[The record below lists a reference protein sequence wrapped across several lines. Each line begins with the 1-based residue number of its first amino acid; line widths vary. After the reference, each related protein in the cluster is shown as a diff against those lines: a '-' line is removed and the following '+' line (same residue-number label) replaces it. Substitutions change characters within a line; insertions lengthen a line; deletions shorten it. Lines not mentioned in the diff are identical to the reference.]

1 MKHVSP
7 FMWMLIPALVSVI
20 GGIVAL
26 IWHPSRPARS
36 MIQHFA
42 AGVILAALA
51 TELLPEIGREHA
63 RPWVLIVAFAVG
75 SMIMFAMKL
84 ITDHLEEKDEKRLV
98 LGGAV
103 GLPFGMLMATMVDIA
118 VDGLIIGAGF
128 ATGGETGVILALGL
142 SVEML
147 FLGLALVSD
156 ALKGWRVLAL
166 TGFLGIEILGF
177 AYLGNV
183 LLSGAGA
190 NVLGAVLAASAA
202 ALLYLV
208 TEELL
213 IEAHE
218 VKERPYYTL
227 ILFAGFLVFWS
238 VQMLGVAQ

>member
-1 MKHVSP
+1 MHDINP
-7 FMWMLIPALVSVI
+7 FVWMLVPAIVSVI
-20 GGIVAL
+20 GGIIAL
-26 IWHPSRPARS
+26 IWHPSHAARS

-63 RPWVLIVAFAVG
+63 QPWILIVSFAVG
-75 SMIMFAMKL
+75 SLLMFGMKL
-84 ITDHLEEKDEKRLV
+84 VADHLEAKDAAKEKIT
-98 LGGAV
+98 GIA
-103 GLPFGMLMATMVDIA
+103 GLPMGMLLATVIDIA

-128 ATGGETGVILALGL
+128 ASGGETGMILALGL

-147 FLGLALVSD
+147 FLGLALVTD
-156 ALKGWRVLAL
+156 TLKGWKILAM
-166 TGFLGIEILGF
+166 TAFLGAEILGF

-183 LLSGAGA
+183 LLGGASIS
-190 NVLGAVLAASAA
+190 VISAVLAASAA

-218 VKERPYYTL
+218 VEEKNYYTL
-227 ILFAGFLVFWS
+227 ILFAGFLAFWS
-238 VQMLGVAQ
+238 VQMLGAK